1 MALTKDKIASL
12 LVFCA
17 MVALSLTV
25 LQSFGVPPAN
35 IFVGLVG
42 ALAGLTL
49 IWFAEPLGEIACF
62 ARGIPVHSPPLL
74 IEAFGWLFLVGY
86 PALLVCLTR

>member
-1 MALTKDKIASL
+1 MTLTKDKFASL

-17 MVALSLTV
+17 MVTSSLTV
-25 LQSFGVPPAN
+25 LQSLGIPPAN

-42 ALAGLTL
+42 AAAGLSL

-62 ARGIPVHSPPLL
+62 ARGIPVHSPPLM

-86 PALLVCLTR
+86 PVLLVCLTR